1 MGLELVGNSILLVH
15 LLEGH
20 NQYQFAGGDG
30 KGRAAPRLRGSATL
44 SHEGISMI
52 LDVLENAHRYKVL
65 NKRFAKAIEFL
76 LRPEL
81 KELPVGE
88 YEIDG
93 ERVYAMVS
101 KDTGQKKEDALL
113 ETHEKYIDIQLV
125 LAGTDDIGWR
135 PKSLCKQPSGEYDHK
150 SDLQFFADKPN
161 TWLSIVSGE
170 FAIFFPED
178 AHMPLISSG
187 QIHKVV
193 VKIAAG

>member
-1 MGLELVGNSILLVH
+1 
-15 LLEGH
+15 
-20 NQYQFAGGDG
+20 
-30 KGRAAPRLRGSATL
+30 
-44 SHEGISMI
+44 MI
-52 LDVLENAHRYKVL
+52 LDVLENAHRYQAL
-65 NKRFAKAIEFL
+65 NKGFAQAIEFL

-81 KELPVGE
+81 KKLPVGT
-88 YEIDG
+88 YAIDG

-101 KDTGQKKEDALL
+101 KDFGLKKEDALL

-125 LAGTDDIGWR
+125 LAGTDDIGWK
-135 PKSLCKQPSGEYDHK
+135 PKSLCKQPSGEYDQE

-161 TWLSIVSGE
+161 TWLSIESGE

-193 VKIAAG
+193 VKIAPI

>member
-1 MGLELVGNSILLVH
+1 
-15 LLEGH
+15 
-20 NQYQFAGGDG
+20 
-30 KGRAAPRLRGSATL
+30 
-44 SHEGISMI
+44 MI
-52 LDVLENAHRYKVL
+52 LDVLENAHRYKVM
-65 NKRFAKAIEFL
+65 NKGFAKAIEFL

-88 YEIDG
+88 YAIDG
-93 ERVYAMVS
+93 ERIYAMVS
-101 KDTGQKKEDALL
+101 RDTGQKKEDALL

-125 LAGTDDIGWR
+125 LAGTDDIGWK
-135 PKSLCKQPSGEYDHK
+135 PKSLCKQPSGEYDPK

-161 TWLSIVSGE
+161 TWLSIESGE

-193 VKIAAG
+193 VKIAAVGHHRPQL